1 LRSLIVKYI
10 AELILLVTTTF
21 AVYLL
26 LRGHDEPGGGFAA
39 GIAATLG
46 ILLQAVA
53 TGFRETRR
61 RLEGLL
67 RPAWG
72 LGMVLAVGA
81 AVAHMAT
88 GAPFFTH
95 FHAEATLPG
104 SGLTLSTALA
114 FDLGELVSGALSAF
128 GHEAKRKGVV
138 LAAEVVGVE
147 IEGDAAQLGEAV
159 LHLVKRGIDQ
169 GAQGGQLHVS
179 VARRGSEAVL
189 ELEHDGQ
196 GAGCPVATARE
207 GRAERLLS
215 LAEQIVELHRGNL
228 KTRKEGRSRRV
239 EVRLPLAGST
249 DR

>member
-114 FDLGELVSGALSAF
+114 FDLGVFLVVVGSAAAAFAALS
-128 GHEAKRKGVV
+128 EA
-138 LAAEVVGVE
+138 
-147 IEGDAAQLGEAV
+147 
-159 LHLVKRGIDQ
+159 
-169 GAQGGQLHVS
+169 
-179 VARRGSEAVL
+179 ARW
-189 ELEHDGQ
+189 
-196 GAGCPVATARE
+196 
-207 GRAERLLS
+207 
-215 LAEQIVELHRGNL
+215 
-228 KTRKEGRSRRV
+228 
-239 EVRLPLAGST
+239 
-249 DR
+249 